1 MLNKLIKQKHR
12 QDWFLGHILA
22 FAAFFACADH
32 LTEPKPKTSCTKE
45 NIVSDDYGRVSVS
58 DEDCG
63 KGLIVSVSDDY
74 GRVSVSGDCG
84 KGLSI

>member
-12 QDWFLGHILA
+12 QDWSLGHILA

-74 GRVSVSGDCG
+74 G
-84 KGLSI
+84 KGLSKAHC

>member
-32 LTEPKPKTSCTKE
+32 LTEPKPKTSCRKE
-45 NIVSDDYGRVSVS
+45 NI
-58 DEDCG
+58 
-63 KGLIVSVSDDY
+63 VSDDY

-84 KGLSI
+84 KGLSIW

>member
-1 MLNKLIKQKHR
+1 M
-12 QDWFLGHILA
+12 
-22 FAAFFACADH
+22 
-32 LTEPKPKTSCTKE
+32 
-45 NIVSDDYGRVSVS
+45 S

>member
-58 DEDCG
+58 D
-63 KGLIVSVSDDY
+63 DY
-74 GRVSVSGDCG
+74 GRVSVSDDCG
-84 KGLSI
+84 NSLSV

>member
-1 MLNKLIKQKHR
+1 M
-12 QDWFLGHILA
+12 
-22 FAAFFACADH
+22 
-32 LTEPKPKTSCTKE
+32 
-45 NIVSDDYGRVSVS
+45 SDDYGRVSVS
-58 DEDCG
+58 DEDYG